1 MEGRKEFLKNVTAAP
16 DVLLPEIRDLYKQW
30 VSKFMTHAKKEG
42 WPEPI
47 LTPFDEPAKWSQG
60 PGRRAQMIYYVNQK
74 TKSEVV
80 AHPFKDEVEGFKKK
94 ETEAGNTLEDLG
106 TGGADTWIKSHFKD
120 SCAAIHEAAPGTRI
134 YGSIHHAEP
143 GLPFLEDIEVFCTNA
158 IHEDAKLGDK
168 VRAGGASKVFWQYSG
183 SNDATDPAT
192 GRYSFGFFFA
202 SYNSRGSLCWAYNFG
217 KLYDTSSGENWI
229 IAFTTPYSVV
239 HAPFFE
245 GLREAW
251 NDRRYIET
259 LKAVAKKKGREQ
271 EALGLLDSIYDA
283 AVKSRTEGGRDTV
296 NDFWAR
302 SKDPDALDTMRDK
315 IRAMLVEME
324 K

>member
-1 MEGRKEFLKNVTAAP
+1 
-16 DVLLPEIRDLYKQW
+16 
-30 VSKFMTHAKKEG
+30 MTHARKEG

-74 TKSEVV
+74 TKSEVI
-80 AHPFKDEVEGFKKK
+80 AHPFKDEVDGFKKK

-120 SCAAIHEAAPGTRI
+120 SCAAIHEAAAGTRI
-134 YGSIHHAEP
+134 YGSIHHAVP

-239 HAPFFE
+239 HSPFFE

-271 EALGLLDSIYDA
+271 EALGLLDGIYDA